1 MNTDKKNWISDK
13 AFFWLV
19 LGVSV
24 AVLAVVV
31 LLRYLPTEFR
41 PNLALAKHLPFINAV
56 LNSCV
61 SVALLLGFYMIRVR
75 RNKALHQVFMLLA
88 FLISALFLVSYVT
101 YHTSM
106 DHTEYCGEGLMKGL
120 YYTILFS
127 HIMLAAIILPLVL
140 YTIYFSTTGNL
151 VKHRKLARWTFPI
164 WLYVSV
170 TGVLVYVLISPCY
183 PWNQ

>member
-19 LGVSV
+19 SGVSV

-31 LLRYLPTEFR
+31 LLRYLPSEYR
-41 PNLALAKHLPFINAV
+41 PNFHLARHLPFLNAV

-61 SVALLLGFYMIRVR
+61 SICLMLGYYMIRVKK
-75 RNKALHQVFMLLA
+75 NKGTHQFFMLLA
-88 FLISALFLVSYVT
+88 FVISSLFLVSYVA

-106 DHTEYCGEGLMKGL
+106 DHTPYCGDGFMKAL
-120 YYTILFS
+120 YLIILFS
-127 HIMLAAIILPLVL
+127 HILLAAIILPLVL

-151 VKHRKLARWTFPI
+151 VKHKKLARWTFPL
-164 WLYVSV
+164 WLYVSI
-170 TGVLVYVLISPCY
+170 TGVVVYVLISPCY
-183 PWNQ
+183 PWNL

>member
-19 LGVSV
+19 TGISV

-31 LLRYLPTEFR
+31 LLRYLPAEYR
-41 PNLALAKHLPFINAV
+41 PNFYLARHLPLANAI
-56 LNSCV
+56 LNSMV
-61 SVALLLGFYMIRVR
+61 SICLLAGFYMIRVY
-75 RNKALHQVFMLLA
+75 RNKRWHQFFMLCA
-88 FLISALFLVSYVT
+88 FLLSGVFLVSYVT
-101 YHTSM
+101 YHTTM
-106 DHTEYCGEGLMKGL
+106 EHTPYCGDGPLKYFYL
-120 YYTILFS
+120 FILLT
-127 HIMLAAIILPLVL
+127 HIVLAAIILPLVL
-140 YTIYFSTTGNL
+140 YTIYFSTSGNL

-183 PWNQ
+183 PF